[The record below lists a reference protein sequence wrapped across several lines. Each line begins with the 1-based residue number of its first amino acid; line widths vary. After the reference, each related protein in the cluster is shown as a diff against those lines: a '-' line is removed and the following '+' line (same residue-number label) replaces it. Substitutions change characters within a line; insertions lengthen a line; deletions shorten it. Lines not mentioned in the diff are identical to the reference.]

1 MNTTC
6 TTRAIRVSLLML
18 TCLLASS
25 WGLRA
30 QPPRSQNVP
39 LKATGRLLVPTGPSV
54 LGTFDGRFPCA
65 DIARD
70 WKLTVSPECW
80 KVKWRITLFQDPVTH
95 APTTYKL
102 RGVLGTA
109 REREGKWTR
118 VQGSQTDP
126 NAEVYQLDSE
136 TPGIYVYLL
145 KGDDNVL
152 FILDQAKGFRV
163 GTADLSYTLN
173 RVDSQAAGN

>member
-1 MNTTC
+1 MNPTYNTAAVKRI
-6 TTRAIRVSLLML
+6 TLILI
-18 TCLLASS
+18 CLLGLVA
-25 WGLRA
+25 GLRA
-30 QPPRSQNVP
+30 QPPRSQNIP
-39 LKATGRLLVPTGPSV
+39 TKATGRISVPTGPSV

-70 WKLTVSPECW
+70 WKLTVSPDCW
-80 KVKWRITLFQDPVTH
+80 KVKWRVTLFQDPVTH
-95 APTTYKL
+95 QPTTYKL
-102 RGVLGTA
+102 RGILGTA
-109 REREGKWTR
+109 REREGRWTR

-152 FILDQAKGFRV
+152 FILDQARGFRV

-173 RVDSQAAGN
+173 RVDSQEAGN